1 MVGFMVRSQPAGTPT
16 GLDPARI
23 DGRRW
28 PLPVMLGLALG
39 GFLSP
44 LVCFA
49 GAGTA
54 FALADQEQAILLA
67 GVGVMHMILSLTL
80 LGGL

>member
-1 MVGFMVRSQPAGTPT
+1 MASFMVRAQPGGTPPT
-16 GLDPARI
+16 LDPARI

-28 PLPVMLGLALG
+28 PAAVVLGLALG
-39 GFLSP
+39 GFVSP

-54 FALADQEQAILLA
+54 YALADQEQAILLA
-67 GVGVMHMILSLTL
+67 GVGVMHLILSLTL
-80 LGGL
+80 LPSL

>member
-1 MVGFMVRSQPAGTPT
+1 MFGFMARSQPVGIPST
-16 GLDPARI
+16 LDPARI

-28 PLPVMLGLALG
+28 PVAVVLGVALG

-54 FALADQEQAILLA
+54 YALADQEQAILLA
-67 GVGVMHMILSLTL
+67 GVGVMHLILSWTL
-80 LGGL
+80 LAGL